1 MRLAISSIFK
11 IVVSL
16 GIEGLTHFFSN
27 YEVPEYEDSRSVDG
41 TLNMED
47 LEHLEEES
55 KLIRRKAQSIEREA
69 TECWQRLTRSMLCEG
84 MDAPWAR
91 PSRRLG

>member
-27 YEVPEYEDSRSVDG
+27 YEVPEYEDSRSVDR

-47 LEHLEEES
+47 LEQLEEES
-55 KLIRRKAQSIEREA
+55 KLIRRKAQSIEKR
-69 TECWQRLTRSMLCEG
+69 QNVG
-84 MDAPWAR
+84 K
-91 PSRRLG
+91 G